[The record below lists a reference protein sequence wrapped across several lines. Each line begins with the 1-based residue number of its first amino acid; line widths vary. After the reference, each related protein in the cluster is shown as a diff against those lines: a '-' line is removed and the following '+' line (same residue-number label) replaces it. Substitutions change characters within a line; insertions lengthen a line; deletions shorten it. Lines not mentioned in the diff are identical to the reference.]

1 MVKLDPK
8 PAVPVL
14 ETDSIGVVFLLTV
27 NGRAVRQVYRLINSL
42 FSERH
47 YFYIHVDSVSM
58 TYLIYIL
65 HRICIKIHHLNH
77 RFIFYF

>member
-14 ETDSIGVVFLLTV
+14 ENDRVRVVFLLTV
-27 NGRAVRQVYRLINSL
+27 NGRAVRQVYRLIKSL

-47 YFYIHVDSVSM
+47 YFYIHVDSVKHFSC
-58 TYLIYIL
+58 IL
-65 HRICIKIHHLNH
+65 
-77 RFIFYF
+77 